1 MGSLKDRIA
10 GAEQAAATEE
20 SPIASLFKN
29 SQPTT
34 PKAQVPTTGA
44 QSGFG
49 KTQFVD
55 LPVDILDEM
64 PQRFR
69 ISEDQVENLTEDIRL
84 HGIIHRIIVRPHP
97 ERPGRYQI
105 IAGRHRRRG
114 AIGAGY
120 RMVPCE
126 IRELDDTE
134 ARLLMISSNLQQ
146 RDNLLPSEKAWAYRE
161 QMELL
166 AHQGKRTNFE
176 KLQNGFEALGE
187 NEKGTSGNVC
197 QKWARDEI
205 AAGTKDSA
213 RTVQNYI
220 RLTYLLP
227 ELLEA
232 VDAGKLGIVVGVTLS
247 YLSADNQRVI
257 YQYFFE
263 DHKQTINSNL
273 ADALRIA
280 GEKEPVTEELIARIL
295 SPVVKS
301 KPLRKVNVNM
311 KPIRSFFPIEAT
323 PKEIEK
329 QIIEILTEYF
339 KAHPK
344 GMGVE
349 K

>member
-20 SPIASLFKN
+20 SPIAAMFNN

-34 PKAQVPTTGA
+34 PKAPVPTTGA

-49 KTQFVD
+49 NTQFVD

-105 IAGRHRRRG
+105 VAGRHRRRG

-126 IRELDDTE
+126 IRNLDDTE

-166 AHQGKRTNFE
+166 ARQGKRTDIE
-176 KLQNGFEALGE
+176 KFKKGPETLGQKE
-187 NEKGTSGNVC
+187 DETCGNVC
-197 QKWARDEI
+197 HKSRDEI

-232 VDAGKLGIVVGVTLS
+232 VDAENLGIVAGVTLS
-247 YLSADNQRVI
+247 YLSQDNQAVV
-257 YQYFFE
+257 YQYFFV
-263 DHKQTINSNL
+263 DHKQKIGNSI
-273 ADALRIA
+273 ADSLCSAA
-280 GEKEPVTEELIARIL
+280 EKESITEELIAQLL
-295 SPVVKS
+295 SPAVKA
-301 KPLRKVNVNM
+301 
-311 KPIRSFFPIEAT
+311 KPIRKVSVPMKRLRSYFPAEASA
-323 PKEIEK
+323 KEIEK

-339 KAHPK
+339 RQQK
-344 GMGVE
+344 GTT
-349 K
+349 

>member
-1 MGSLKDRIA
+1 MTLKDRIA
-10 GAEQAAATEE
+10 GAEETAGVEE
-20 SPIASLFKN
+20 SLIAALFKN
-29 SQPTT
+29 AGQTKPSLDSQQQPGS
-34 PKAQVPTTGA
+34 AR
-44 QSGFG
+44 
-49 KTQFVD
+49 FVD

-166 AHQGKRTNFE
+166 AHQGKKTNFE
-176 KLQNGFEALGE
+176 KSQNDPESLGE
-187 NEKGTSGNVC
+187 KEDGTSGNVC

-220 RLTYLLP
+220 RLTYLRP

-232 VDAGKLGIVVGVTLS
+232 VDTGKLGIVVGVTLS
-247 YLSADNQRVI
+247 YLSDNDQTVV

-280 GEKEPVTEELIARIL
+280 GEKEPVTEELIVRIL
-295 SPVVKS
+295 SPAV
-301 KPLRKVNVNM
+301 KPLRKVSVPM
-311 KPIRSFFPIEAT
+311 KKLRSYFPAEAT

-329 QIIEILTEYF
+329 QIVEILTEYF
-339 KAHPK
+339 SRHPQK
-344 GMGVE
+344 

>member
-10 GAEQAAATEE
+10 GAEQAAATEG

-34 PKAQVPTTGA
+34 PKAPVPTTGA

-166 AHQGKRTNFE
+166 AHQGKRTDFE
-176 KLQNGFEALGE
+176 KLQNGSEALGK
-187 NEKGTSGNVC
+187 NGKQTSCNDC
-197 QKWARDEI
+197 TKLRSDETV

-247 YLSADNQRVI
+247 YLLADNQRVI

-295 SPVVKS
+295 SPAVKP
-301 KPLRKVNVNM
+301 KPRKVTIKM
-311 KPIRSFFPIEAT
+311 RPIQNFFPGAS

-339 KAHPK
+339 KRNPPK
-344 GMGVE
+344 E
-349 K
+349 KAGG